1 MIAHGCGV
9 VPGSAQALLGLAVVD
24 DLLDDVAETIGV
36 FRVFLVRHH
45 SAPIRF
51 NHAAI
56 RGASAWTSSRIL
68 GIMVAMISCGVFSS
82 ILLARNR
89 IGGPKATAP
98 RGSQDR
104 AAGPG
109 PSYHLVALRTFRTP
123 C

>member
-9 VPGSAQALLGLAVVD
+9 VPGSALAALGSAVVD
-24 DLLDDVAETIGV
+24 VLLDDVVETIGV

-89 IGGPKATAP
+89 IGGPKAQAP

-104 AAGPG
+104 AAGRG
-109 PSYHLVALRTFRTP
+109 PASHLGAPRAFRP
-123 C
+123 P